1 MVPARGC
8 MSCLVEYTVK
18 RLSALDTHNDI
29 KRRLLREVVQDN
41 LAMYPVA
48 PPPQPAAPPP
58 HPAARR
64 VWAVV
69 GKMLLVAVAMVL
81 LPVDH
86 MSTVIS
92 TVIPPQSEIPIA
104 TVMEAPS
111 EVPISTVIALPSE
124 TPQPAL
130 VTAPPTEAPPQADE
144 RAPEQYVA
152 ALEPQHLEGLPPA
165 LEETFPASEDVGG
178 AEPTFL
184 APAPID
190 LAVLPLEIRKIVV
203 DPGHGGKDT
212 GTATSGGLA
221 EKEVTLDIGLRLRS
235 LLEQAAFEVVMTRDK
250 DEAVPLRQRTALA
263 NTQGA
268 DLFVSIHLNWIDG
281 GQVRGMETY
290 YLGPTEDLVLLQL
303 AAQEN
308 RDSGY
313 SLADFR
319 KLLDHIYL
327 SVRRD
332 ESRRLAESVQ
342 RTLVTTLRQKH
353 PTLVN
358 RGVKTAPFAVLIG
371 TEMPAIL
378 AEVACLSHPE
388 EARLLATPQ
397 YRQDI
402 AQALWQGIRAYA
414 QALNRFPKISQ
425 ERKLTHE

>member
-1 MVPARGC
+1 MAQARGC
-8 MSCLVEYTVK
+8 TSCLVECTVK
-18 RLSALDTHNDI
+18 RLSALDTHRDI

-41 LAMYPVA
+41 LGMYT
-48 PPPQPAAPPP
+48 AAPPP
-58 HPAARR
+58 HPAAHR
-64 VWAVV
+64 VSAVV

-81 LPVDH
+81 VPVDN

-92 TVIPPQSEIPIA
+92 TVIPQQDDTPISS
-104 TVMEAPS
+104 VIEAPS
-111 EVPISTVIALPSE
+111 EGPISTLTVSPPAAL
-124 TPQPAL
+124 
-130 VTAPPTEAPPQADE
+130 PQADE
-144 RAPEQYVA
+144 SAPEQRVA
-152 ALEPQHLEGLPPA
+152 ALEPRHIEGSPPTPEESFPA
-165 LEETFPASEDVGG
+165 LEDGG
-178 AEPTFL
+178 NAEPTFL
-184 APAPID
+184 APSPID
-190 LAVLPLEIRKIVV
+190 LAVLPLGVRKIVV

-212 GTATSGGLA
+212 GTSTSGGLA

-263 NTQGA
+263 NAQGA

-281 GQVRGMETY
+281 GQIRGMETY
-290 YLGPTEDLVLLQL
+290 YLGPTEDPVLLQL
-303 AAQEN
+303 AAREN

-319 KLLDHIYL
+319 RLLDHIYL

-332 ESRRLAESVQ
+332 ESRRLAEGVQ
-342 RTLVTTLRQKH
+342 RTLVTALRRKH
-353 PTLVN
+353 PALVN
-358 RGVKTAPFAVLIG
+358 RGVKTAPFAVLVG

-388 EARLLATPQ
+388 EAHLLATPQ

-402 AQALWQGIRAYA
+402 AEALLQGIRAYV
-414 QALNRFPKISQ
+414 QALNRFPQISQ

>member
-1 MVPARGC
+1 MAVNSATIRASWIAQARGC
-8 MSCLVEYTVK
+8 TSCLIEGAIK

-41 LAMYPVA
+41 LGTYT
-48 PPPQPAAPPP
+48 AAPPLY
-58 HPAARR
+58 PACRR

-69 GKMLLVAVAMVL
+69 GKMLLVAVAIVL
-81 LPVDH
+81 LPVDD
-86 MSTVIS
+86 MLTVIS
-92 TVIPPQSEIPIA
+92 TVIEPPRELSMSV
-104 TVMEAPS
+104 VMAPPSEAPQQ
-111 EVPISTVIALPSE
+111 V
-124 TPQPAL
+124 L
-130 VTAPPTEAPPQADE
+130 VTTPLPEGSPQANE
-144 RAPEQYVA
+144 SVPVPEQHVA
-152 ALEPQHLEGLPPA
+152 VLEPQHREGPPRA
-165 LEETFPASEDVGG
+165 LEEPYPVSEDVGS

-190 LAVLPLEIRKIVV
+190 LAVLPLGVRKIVV

-212 GTATSGGLA
+212 GTSTPGGLA
-221 EKEVTLDIGLRLRS
+221 EKEVTLDIGLRLRR

-250 DEAVPLRQRTALA
+250 DETIPLRQRTVVA
-263 NTQGA
+263 NVQGA

-281 GQVRGMETY
+281 GPIRGIETY
-290 YLGPTEDLVLLQL
+290 YLGPTEDPVLLQL

-327 SVRRD
+327 SMRRD

-342 RTLVTTLRQKH
+342 RTLVTTLYRKR
-353 PTLVN
+353 PALVN
-358 RGVKTAPFAVLIG
+358 RGVKTAPFAVLVD

-402 AQALWQGIRAYA
+402 AQALFQGIHAYA

-425 ERKLTHE
+425 ERKLSHE

>member
-1 MVPARGC
+1 MH
-8 MSCLVEYTVK
+8 S
-18 RLSALDTHNDI
+18 DI

-41 LAMYPVA
+41 LAMYP
-48 PPPQPAAPPP
+48 AAPPP
-58 HPAARR
+58 PPVSHKAGT
-64 VWAVV
+64 VI

-81 LPVDH
+81 LPVDD

-92 TVIPPQSEIPIA
+92 TVMPPQSELPVA
-104 TVMEAPS
+104 TVIEAPS
-111 EVPISTVIALPSE
+111 EVPIATVVAPPSE
-124 TPQPAL
+124 PPQLAL
-130 VTAPPTEAPPQADE
+130 VSAPSAEASPPADE
-144 RAPEQYVA
+144 SMPGPEQHVA
-152 ALEPQHLEGLPPA
+152 ALEPQHVEGLPTALEESLPA
-165 LEETFPASEDVGG
+165 LEEAGS
-178 AEPTFL
+178 AKPTFL

-190 LAVLPLEIRKIVV
+190 LAVLPLGVRKIVV

-212 GTATSGGLA
+212 GTSAPGGLA
-221 EKEVTLDIGLRLRS
+221 EKEVTLDIGIRLRH

-250 DEAVPLRQRTALA
+250 DETVPLRQRTALA
-263 NTQGA
+263 NAQGA

-281 GQVRGMETY
+281 GHVRGIETY
-290 YLGPTEDLVLLQL
+290 SLGPTEDPELLQL
-303 AAQEN
+303 AAREN

-327 SVRRD
+327 SMRRD

-342 RTLVTTLRQKH
+342 RMLVTTLRRHH
-353 PTLVN
+353 PPLVN
-358 RGVKTAPFAVLIG
+358 RGVKTAPFAVLID

-388 EARLLATPQ
+388 EALLLATPQ

-402 AQALWQGIRAYA
+402 AQALWEGIRAYA

>member
-1 MVPARGC
+1 M
-8 MSCLVEYTVK
+8 
-18 RLSALDTHNDI
+18 DTHNDI

-41 LAMYPVA
+41 LAIYPAVL
-48 PPPQPAAPPP
+48 PP
-58 HPAARR
+58 HPAAHRAR
-64 VWAVV
+64 AVV
-69 GKMLLVAVAMVL
+69 RKMLLVAVAMVL
-81 LPVDH
+81 LPVDD

-92 TVIPPQSEIPIA
+92 TVIQPQSEISTA

-111 EVPISTVIALPSE
+111 EVPSSTVMAPPSA
-124 TPQPAL
+124 TSQPAL
-130 VTAPPTEAPPQADE
+130 VTALPTEAPPPADE
-144 RAPEQYVA
+144 SVPVPEQRVA
-152 ALEPQHLEGLPPA
+152 ALEPQHIEEPPPTP
-165 LEETFPASEDVGG
+165 EEPFPELAEVGS

-190 LAVLPLEIRKIVV
+190 LTVLPLGVRKIVI

-212 GTATSGGLA
+212 GTSTPSGLA
-221 EKEVTLDIGLRLRS
+221 EKEVTLDIGIRLRH

-263 NTQGA
+263 NAQGA

-281 GQVRGMETY
+281 GQMRGMETY
-290 YLGPTEDLVLLQL
+290 YLGPTAEPELLQL
-303 AAQEN
+303 AAREN

-327 SVRRD
+327 SMRRD
-332 ESRRLAESVQ
+332 ESRRLAESMQ
-342 RTLVTTLRQKH
+342 RTLAVTLRRKH
-353 PTLVN
+353 PALVN
-358 RGVKTAPFAVLIG
+358 RGVKTAPFAVLVG

-388 EARLLATPQ
+388 EAHLLATPQ

-402 AQALWQGIRAYA
+402 AQALLQGIRAYA
-414 QALNRFPKISQ
+414 QTLNRFPKISQ

>member
-1 MVPARGC
+1 M
-8 MSCLVEYTVK
+8 
-18 RLSALDTHNDI
+18 HNDI

-41 LAMYPVA
+41 LGMPFV
-48 PPPQPAAPPP
+48 APPP
-58 HPAARR
+58 HPVGRR
-64 VWAVV
+64 RWAIVRP
-69 GKMLLVAVAMVL
+69 MLLVAVAAVL
-81 LPVDH
+81 LPVDDLSTVV
-86 MSTVIS
+86 STVIES
-92 TVIPPQSEIPIA
+92 PREVSMAAVSAPLSEPPQLDL
-104 TVMEAPS
+104 
-111 EVPISTVIALPSE
+111 LPE
-124 TPQPAL
+124 T
-130 VTAPPTEAPPQADE
+130 PPQAHE
-144 RAPEQYVA
+144 SVLEQHVVPPPESPRIEA
-152 ALEPQHLEGLPPA
+152 LPPT
-165 LEETFPASEDVGG
+165 LEEPSYASGDVES

-190 LAVLPLEIRKIVV
+190 LAVLPLAVRKIVV
-203 DPGHGGKDT
+203 DPGHGGKDA
-212 GTATSGGLA
+212 GTSTSSGLA
-221 EKEVTLDIGLRLRS
+221 EKAVTLDIGLRLRH

-263 NTQGA
+263 NAQGA
-268 DLFVSIHLNWIDG
+268 DLFVSIHLNWI
-281 GQVRGMETY
+281 GQGQGRGMETY
-290 YLGPTEDLVLLQL
+290 YLGPTEDPELLQL
-303 AAQEN
+303 TAREN

-313 SLADFR
+313 LLADFR

-342 RTLVTTLRQKH
+342 RTLITILRQKY
-353 PTLVN
+353 PIVVN
-358 RGVKTAPFAVLIG
+358 RGVKTAPFAVLMG

-402 AQALWQGIRAYA
+402 AQALSQGIRAYA

>member
-1 MVPARGC
+1 
-8 MSCLVEYTVK
+8 
-18 RLSALDTHNDI
+18 LDTHNDI

-41 LAMYPVA
+41 LAMYPAV
-48 PPPQPAAPPP
+48 PSP
-58 HPAARR
+58 HPAAHR

-81 LPVDH
+81 LPVDN

-92 TVIPPQSEIPIA
+92 TVIQPQSEIPIA
-104 TVMEAPS
+104 TGIEALS
-111 EVPISTVIALPSE
+111 AVSISTVIAPPSE
-124 TPQPAL
+124 TPQLAL
-130 VTAPPTEAPPQADE
+130 VTAPSSEAPPQADE
-144 RAPEQYVA
+144 SAPEQGVA
-152 ALEPQHLEGLPPA
+152 ALEPPHIEVPPLT
-165 LEETFPASEDVGG
+165 LEEPFPTSEDVGS
-178 AEPTFL
+178 AEATFL

-190 LAVLPLEIRKIVV
+190 LAVLPLEVRKIVV
-203 DPGHGGKDT
+203 DPGHGGKDI
-212 GTATSGGLA
+212 GTSTPGGLA
-221 EKEVTLDIGLRLRS
+221 EKEVTLDIGLRLRR

-263 NTQGA
+263 NAQSA

-290 YLGPTEDLVLLQL
+290 YLGPTEDPVLLQL
-303 AAQEN
+303 AAREN

-327 SVRRD
+327 SMRRD

-342 RTLVTTLRQKH
+342 RTLVTTLRRKR
-353 PTLVN
+353 PALVN
-358 RGVKTAPFAVLIG
+358 RGVKTAPFAVLVD

-388 EARLLATPQ
+388 EAHLLATPQ

-402 AQALWQGIRAYA
+402 AQALLEGIRAYA

>member
-1 MVPARGC
+1 MH
-8 MSCLVEYTVK
+8 S
-18 RLSALDTHNDI
+18 DI

-41 LAMYPVA
+41 LAMYP
-48 PPPQPAAPPP
+48 AAPPP
-58 HPAARR
+58 PPVSHKAGT
-64 VWAVV
+64 VI

-81 LPVDH
+81 LPVDD

-92 TVIPPQSEIPIA
+92 TVMPPQSELPIA
-104 TVMEAPS
+104 TVIEAPS
-111 EVPISTVIALPSE
+111 EVPISTVVAPPSE
-124 TPQPAL
+124 
-130 VTAPPTEAPPQADE
+130 PPQLALGSAPSAEASPPADE
-144 RAPEQYVA
+144 SMPGPEQHVA
-152 ALEPQHLEGLPPA
+152 ALEPQHVEGLPTALEESLPA
-165 LEETFPASEDVGG
+165 LEEAGS
-178 AEPTFL
+178 AKSTFL

-190 LAVLPLEIRKIVV
+190 LAVLPLGVRKIVV

-212 GTATSGGLA
+212 GTSAPGGLA
-221 EKEVTLDIGLRLRS
+221 EKEVTLDIGIRLRH

-250 DEAVPLRQRTALA
+250 DETVPLRQRTALA
-263 NTQGA
+263 NAQGA

-281 GQVRGMETY
+281 GHIRGIETY
-290 YLGPTEDLVLLQL
+290 SLGPTEDPELLQL
-303 AAQEN
+303 AAREN

-327 SVRRD
+327 SMRRD

-342 RTLVTTLRQKH
+342 RTLVTTLRRQH
-353 PTLVN
+353 PPLVN

-388 EARLLATPQ
+388 EALLLATPQ

-402 AQALWQGIRAYA
+402 AQALWEGIRVYA

-425 ERKLTHE
+425 ERKVTHE